1 MLAGKTIAIG
11 IGLIVVGVAG
21 YAAASGSSPTA
32 LIPAAFGAA
41 LVVLGWLAYED
52 RRRRTAMH
60 IAAAVGLLGFLGSV
74 RGLLGIRDLVTGA
87 PVERPLA
94 VISQS
99 LMAVLTGVFVT
110 LCVKSFID
118 ARRPRSGS

>member
-1 MLAGKTIAIG
+1 MLAGKTVAIG
-11 IGLIVVGVAG
+11 IGLIVVGVAS

-74 RGLLGIRDLVTGA
+74 RGLLGIRDLVRGA

>member
-1 MLAGKTIAIG
+1 MLAGKTVAIG
-11 IGLIVVGVAG
+11 IGLIAVGAAG
-21 YAAASGSSPTA
+21 YAATSGSSPTA

>member
-1 MLAGKTIAIG
+1 MLAGKTVAIG

-41 LVVLGWLAYED
+41 LVALGWLAYDE

-74 RGLLGIRDLVTGA
+74 RGLFGIRDLLTGA

-94 VISQS
+94 VIAQS
-99 LMAVLTGVFVT
+99 LMALLTGVFVS

>member
-1 MLAGKTIAIG
+1 MLAGKTVAIG
-11 IGLIVVGVAG
+11 IGLIAVGVAG
-21 YAAASGSSPTA
+21 YAATSGSSPTA

>member
-1 MLAGKTIAIG
+1 MLAGKTVAIG

-21 YAAASGSSPTA
+21 YVAASGASPTA

-41 LVVLGWLAYED
+41 LVVLGWLAYDD

-74 RGLLGIRDLVTGA
+74 RGLLGVRDLVTGA

-99 LMAVLTGVFVT
+99 LMAVLTGVFVA

-118 ARRPRSGS
+118 ARRPRTGS